1 MERDDVL
8 NFRLPAASKHA
19 LKRAATKDER
29 SMSVMAVRIL
39 REWLAAHGYYS
50 EQAEHSG
57 RRSGKRGGR

>member
-8 NFRLPAASKHA
+8 NFRVPAAIKQA

-39 REWLAAHGYYS
+39 REWLAAHKYYV
-50 EQAEHSG
+50 ERGAESG
-57 RRSGKRGGR
+57 RRSGRRTGR